1 MRSLFNYRVVAILAV
16 VLALVLFAVTN
27 QDPVTVRPFGSHPVF
42 WVIVV
47 SFAAG
52 IGVGL
57 LGHSLMAT
65 LRGHAGR
72 RLEGD
77 PPLMREGDHPGRP

>member
-1 MRSLFNYRVVAILAV
+1 
-16 VLALVLFAVTN
+16 
-27 QDPVTVRPFGSHPVF
+27 
-42 WVIVV
+42 VIVV